1 MQRAF
6 AFRRERE
13 PRSKLK
19 AHARSFIRFLVKDCR
34 RAKEAH
40 ARSPSPQ
47 TEAVLKAAKRMVRF
61 AFKARH

>member
-34 RAKEAH
+34 RAQEAY
-40 ARSPSPQ
+40 ARSPSHE
-47 TEAVLKAAKRMVRF
+47 TEAALIAAKRMIRF